1 MPVRLTK
8 PYGGQAV
15 NTLYW
20 ESDQG
25 TLRNVGIADDQI
37 QLASDYSPWTRIV
50 TAASATVSQNALK
63 YQMNSATAQVLN
75 LGLTGYYPIGTILTV
90 EQLGAGKTTVTPAT
104 GVTVSLGN
112 GVTSLITNGQNYVG
126 QLEKVGPN
134 SWNAFGG
141 FSG

>member
-20 ESDQG
+20 GSDQSS
-25 TLRNVGIADDQI
+25 LRNVGLADDQI
-37 QLASDYSPWTRIV
+37 ELASDYAPWTRIV
-50 TAASATVSQNALK
+50 TAAVATVSQNALK
-63 YQMNSATAQVLN
+63 YQMNSGSAQVLN
-75 LGLTGYYPIGTILTV
+75 LPLTGFFPVGTVLTV
-90 EQLGAGKTTVTPAT
+90 EQLGTGATTVTPAT

-112 GVTSLITNGQNYVG
+112 GITSLITKGQNYVG